1 MVAKQCNE
9 ITKKIKDILSNDET
23 IKNLLFYANQKSILA
38 PGNQQI
44 LNDKYIT
51 DYPVILEAND
61 KFSLINAYY
70 DNSVIENN
78 IYVSTFKISCGVSLD
93 AYHLDNGDVRVLL
106 MADRIEELLSGKR
119 LCNSTGVFELVN
131 INTVYWN
138 SYVTGVSLIFQ
149 VVEQGDLNETVI

>member
-23 IKNLLFYANQKSILA
+23 IKNLLFYANQKSNLA

-44 LNDKYIT
+44 LNDQYIT

-93 AYHLDNGDVRVLL
+93 AYHLENGDVRVLL

>member
-1 MVAKQCNE
+1 MIAKQCNE

-23 IKNLLFYANQKSILA
+23 IKNLLFYANQKSNLT

-44 LNDKYIT
+44 LNNQYIT

-93 AYHLDNGDVRVLL
+93 AYHLDNGDV
-106 MADRIEELLSGKR
+106 
-119 LCNSTGVFELVN
+119 
-131 INTVYWN
+131 
-138 SYVTGVSLIFQ
+138 
-149 VVEQGDLNETVI
+149 

>member
-93 AYHLDNGDVRVLL
+93 AYHLDNGDIRVLL

>member
-23 IKNLLFYANQKSILA
+23 IKNLLFYANQKSNLA

-44 LNDKYIT
+44 LNDQYIT

-70 DNSVIENN
+70 DNSVIEYN

>member
-44 LNDKYIT
+44 LNDQYIT

-93 AYHLDNGDVRVLL
+93 AYNLDNGDVRVLL